1 MAYDEW
7 APGFIPWRHQV
18 DGLELLRKHKTYALF
33 DDVGCGKTAPL
44 AVRVG
49 ELVREA
55 KKTNPKARGLILA
68 EQPLLA
74 QWPRDFMQFNPD
86 LTAARVTGAD
96 TAKEKREF
104 WLSPPD
110 VIVTNYEYVK
120 SIHAKLKALVE
131 GGNLVVVCADEMHKL
146 GGYRGPRAKSGKQSA
161 RIIHLTRSVPYR
173 YGGTASPV
181 SNPDSSRVWA
191 LLNFLNPK
199 LLPPTITMF
208 ERIFYDNFSPTYRY
222 KQLKLKPA
230 MKDELS
236 RIIRTVSRRVLLEDT
251 EAEVPERIEK
261 DVYVKMSPKLTKFYR
276 ELRDNALAEHE
287 GRIVS
292 RAEVLSR
299 NMALLQVASGWV
311 IDSPDPLEVMACL
324 ASGEVPPD
332 KQVIHIDSSHKDDA
346 LRAICEEIGP
356 DAKLIVWAHF
366 THEIDWLEQKLQE
379 WRGKGT
385 VARVDGHV
393 KGKARDRAIDAFKTS
408 KKVNTYLGQPGAG
421 GAGLNFP
428 EAQHMVRYS
437 RSHFIIHHEQS
448 LGRNKRAI
456 REQLFKHIVMWSIMA
471 DATVDVRT
479 EMRNRGKREFAG
491 EILLE
496 HLGYEERNA

>member
-7 APGFIPWRHQV
+7 APGFVPWRHQV
-18 DGLELLRKHKTYALF
+18 DGLELLRKHDCYALF

-44 AVRVG
+44 AMRMG
-49 ELVREA
+49 ELLREA
-55 KKTNPKARGLILA
+55 KETNPKAKGLILA

-74 QWPRDFMQFNPD
+74 QWPKEFMRFNPD
-86 LTAARVTGAD
+86 LTAGRITGSN

-104 WLSPPD
+104 WYRVPD

-120 SIHAKLKALVE
+120 SILPQLKALIQ
-131 GGNLVVVCADEMHKL
+131 GGNLIVVVADEMHKL
-146 GGYRGPRAKSGKQSA
+146 GGYRGPRAKQGKQSA
-161 RIIHLTRSVPYR
+161 RIIHLTRDIPYR

-191 LLNFLNPK
+191 LLNFLNPS
-199 LLPPTITMF
+199 LLPPTISMF

-230 MKDELS
+230 MKEELS
-236 RIIRTVSRRVLLEDT
+236 RVLRTVSRRVLLEDT

-261 DVYVKMSPKLTKFYR
+261 DVYVEMSPKLRKFYR
-276 ELRDNALAEHE
+276 SLREHALAEHE
-287 GRIVS
+287 GRTIS

-299 NMALLQVASGWV
+299 NFALLQVASGWV
-311 IDSPDPLEVMACL
+311 IDTPDPLEVMACM

-366 THEIDWLEQKLQE
+366 THEIDHLHKKLQE
-379 WRGKGT
+379 WRGKNT
-385 VARVDGHV
+385 VARVDGSV
-393 KGKARDRAIDAFKTS
+393 TGAKRDRAIIAFTES

-421 GAGLNFP
+421 GAGLNLQV
-428 EAQHMVRYS
+428 AQYMVRYS

-448 LGRNKRAI
+448 IGRNKRAV
-456 REQLFKHIVMWSIMA
+456 RDQFFKRIIYWSLMT

-496 HLGYEERNA
+496 HLSYEERNA